1 MVAPLRF
8 FARRRFFLILLL
20 AAVCGVAWT
29 IHHLF
34 NISLHFTPVTTG
46 LILISSCF
54 ALAFFNARK
63 KLPFVPLLRAST
75 WLQFHIY
82 AGWFAVFIFLLH
94 INGRWPDGIFE
105 TTLATMFTLVALSG
119 VVGIVITRMLPGRLA
134 LHGENVIF
142 ERIPALRVKLQKDVE
157 ALVWKSVEET
167 KSFTISEFYTARLK
181 AYFDRPRNIM
191 PHLIASKAPLQKL
204 TSEVKLLERYMVANE
219 RAILVEISECIV
231 AKDNLDA
238 QTAGQGLLKYWLF
251 VHIPLTF
258 SLLLLGMLHGM
269 LAFSFAGGVR

>member
-8 FARRRFFLILLL
+8 FARRRFLLILLL
-20 AAVCGVAWT
+20 VVVCAIAWT
-29 IHHLF
+29 IHHLY

-46 LILISSCF
+46 LMLISTCLV
-54 ALAFFNARK
+54 LAFFNARK
-63 KLPFVPLLRAST
+63 KLPFIPLFRAST
-75 WLQFHIY
+75 WLQFHLY

-119 VVGIVITRMLPGRLA
+119 VVGIIITRMIPGRLA
-134 LHGENVIF
+134 LHGENVMF
-142 ERIPALRVKLQKDVE
+142 ERIPALRLKLQKDVE

-181 AYFDRPRNIM
+181 AYFGRPRNTVR
-191 PHLIASKAPLQKL
+191 HLFASKVPLQKL

-219 RAILVEISECIV
+219 RAILADISECIT

-258 SLLLLGMLHGM
+258 SLLILGLLHGL